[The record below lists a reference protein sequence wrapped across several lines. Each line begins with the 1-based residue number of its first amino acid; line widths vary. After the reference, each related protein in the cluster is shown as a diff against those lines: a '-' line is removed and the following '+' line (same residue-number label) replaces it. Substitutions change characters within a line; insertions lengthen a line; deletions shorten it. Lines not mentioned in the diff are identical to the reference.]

1 MTVSAG
7 YKMPARIGRGVR
19 DRSINPAWMFEDP
32 CGSEPAHE
40 SGVSAD
46 YIQTEKKLSRAG
58 SLPQGLVTYPFFQ
71 FVARNHNPL

>member
-1 MTVSAG
+1 VECVIGPSILLG
-7 YKMPARIGRGVR
+7 YV
-19 DRSINPAWMFEDP
+19 EDP

-58 SLPQGLVTYPFFQ
+58 SLPQGLGKYPFFQ
-71 FVARNHNPL
+71 FVARNANAL